1 MRGAES
7 KSGALFCV
15 PSPQLDP
22 DPRRGRL
29 QMLMNLALD
38 DLMDYTAWERL
49 KWHERLRQRGDEV
62 LKIGAGPHGDGRFTT
77 VGDLVRHMFSAE
89 KRYIDRLSGR
99 PLTDTA
105 SIPNDNIEALF
116 QFGEQSRKDLREFL
130 EAFPAQK
137 WDVPEELN
145 LGKHA
150 LTATP
155 RKIVVHV
162 VLHEIRHW
170 AQIATLLRL
179 NGLSGE
185 FHDFLFSPVMGGGRG
200 REQGGA

>member
-1 MRGAES
+1 M
-7 KSGALFCV
+7 
-15 PSPQLDP
+15 P
-22 DPRRGRL
+22 
-29 QMLMNLALD
+29 MNLNVD

-49 KWHERLRQRGDEV
+49 KWQDWLRQHGDDV

-77 VGDLVRHMFSAE
+77 VGDLVKHMFSAE

-99 PLTDTA
+99 ELTDAT
-105 SIPNDNIEALF
+105 SLPNDNIEALF
-116 QFGEQSRKDLREFL
+116 RFGEQSRNDLKEFL
-130 EAFPAQK
+130 ERFPAEN
-137 WDVPEELN
+137 WDVPQDLK
-145 LGKHA
+145 LGNHA

-155 RKIVVHV
+155 KKIVLHV

-200 REQGGA
+200 REQSAT